1 MKILSDRKMKKNTW
15 LTSILKTF
23 HCMHVWLWHI
33 CNRIYF
39 TTIWATCICNYL
51 TMHWLGLAYTKEQRK
66 GTSLRHWAKQHAR
79 WHPRVHVKWNIM
91 SGTYKILLNGQLSEQ
106 RKNFKSIQKTKK
118 VCKQRL
124 SIWQV
129 AFVYSRLTCQCF
141 GVHVIN

>member
-15 LTSILKTF
+15 LTSSLKTF
-23 HCMHVWLWHI
+23 HCMHVWFWHI
-33 CNRIYF
+33 CNRIYL
-39 TTIWATCICNYL
+39 TISWATYICNYDWVL
-51 TMHWLGLAYTKEQRK
+51 LIPRNKEK
-66 GTSLRHWAKQHAR
+66 VRHWVKQHAR

-91 SGTYKILLNGQLSEQ
+91 SGTYKILLNGQPGEQ

-118 VCKQRL
+118 VYKQRL
-124 SIWQV
+124 SIWQE